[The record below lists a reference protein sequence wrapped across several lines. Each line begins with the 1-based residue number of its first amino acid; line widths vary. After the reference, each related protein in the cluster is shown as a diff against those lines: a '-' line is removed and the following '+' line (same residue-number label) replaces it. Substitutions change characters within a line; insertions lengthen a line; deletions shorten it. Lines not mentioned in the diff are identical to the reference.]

1 MTPDEL
7 VKSYGN
13 VIRDMQSTP
22 RGDIMMKTGVSA
34 LVAIK
39 KRVINTGV
47 DAKGNK
53 YKPYSTKPMLA
64 NCSSMTESACS
75 KIASSKEKRKELQWV
90 TLKGHKLFEID
101 GGYKEYREL
110 HGRQTDHVDFSFTNS
125 MWSDV
130 NVISNSGDHN
140 KGVVIIGAKEE
151 KHKKKLEGN
160 TKRRGDIL
168 DLSKTE
174 IDELMRLY
182 NIGTLQ
188 IFKNNGL

>member
-1 MTPDEL
+1 MTPEEL
-7 VKSYGN
+7 IKSYDKT
-13 VIRDMQSTP
+13 IRDMQSSP
-22 RGDIMMKTGVSA
+22 RGDIMLKVGVTA
-34 LVAIK
+34 NTMIK

-64 NCSSMTESACS
+64 NCSSMTGSACS
-75 KIASSKEKRKELQWV
+75 KIAGSKDKRKELQWV

-130 NVISNSGDHN
+130 NVISNTGDHI
-140 KGVVIIGAKEE
+140 KGVAIIGAKQE
-151 KHKKKLEGN
+151 KEKKKLEGN